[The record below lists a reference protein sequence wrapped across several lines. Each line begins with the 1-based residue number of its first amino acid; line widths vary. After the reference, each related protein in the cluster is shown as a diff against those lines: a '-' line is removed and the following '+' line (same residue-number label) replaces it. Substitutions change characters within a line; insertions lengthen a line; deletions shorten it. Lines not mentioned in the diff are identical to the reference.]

1 MTSRKLRADFFS
13 LLQGSG
19 KTVVMVTHKLD
30 EALES
35 VDRIVVFGKP
45 SKVLGD
51 FKVGDYDVQ
60 RLKAMIQLLIEHNL
74 PLEEAQAR
82 FKP

>member
-19 KTVVMVTHKLD
+19 KTVVMVTHNLD

-45 SKVLGD
+45 AKVLGE